1 MKPRVFKAKVFKESQ
16 GWNPV
21 YLFIILHDVFH
32 EFLQIR
38 SNFKSQ
44 TENARHH
51 GFKSTGRIKTPPWGH
66 HFFFSLFPLKTIFL
80 DMQSQVSHFFFS
92 FQIFL
97 TYSPSQPQRTHI
109 FVRLIKLQLISLF
122 FPAVIKI
129 KLYIT
134 IGQQN

>member
-44 TENARHH
+44 TENARRH

-80 DMQSQVSHFFFS
+80 DMQSQGVSFFLFFS
-92 FQIFL
+92 DLSNLFPQPTTKD
-97 TYSPSQPQRTHI
+97 TYFCKT
-109 FVRLIKLQLISLF
+109 
-122 FPAVIKI
+122 
-129 KLYIT
+129 
-134 IGQQN
+134 N